1 MDRLEERLEIA
12 AKAYATLGEI
22 LTVDVPPAVRRDA
35 AIIRLVYT
43 FEAAWKAAQRFL
55 ADVEGVEVGTPNGV
69 IRVCRDT
76 GLLSDVE
83 TESALAITRDRNLSV
98 RIYNEDLAEQIYS
111 RLPGHV
117 RVLATWLGAMRRR
130 LGGEPITPPPPSR
143 R

>member
-1 MDRLEERLEIA
+1 VDRLEERLEIA
-12 AKAYATLGEI
+12 AKAHAALCDI
-22 LTVDVPPAVRRDA
+22 LTIDVPPTVRRDA

-43 FEAAWKAAQRFL
+43 FEAIWKAAQRFL

-69 IRVCRDT
+69 IRGCRDT

-98 RIYNEDLAEQIYS
+98 HIYNEELAEQIFS

-117 RVLATWLGAMRRR
+117 RVLATWLEAMRRR
-130 LGGEPITPPPPSR
+130 LGT
-143 R
+143 